1 MDRPSPLVV
10 MNKNILEVKREVTE
24 FRKDLIEIKQSLE
37 SIRIRLDAHEAKLL
51 TPVPEAE
58 SKGWFG

>member
-1 MDRPSPLVV
+1 